1 MELAKPEWL
10 KVHVHA
16 GELARVA
23 QVDCVLERHGL
34 GTVCRS
40 AHCPNLPTCWG
51 QGTATFMILGDVC
64 TRACR
69 FCAVSH
75 GRPQAP
81 DPHEPEHLAA
91 AVRELGLRYVVLT
104 SVDRDDLP
112 DGGAAHYAAC
122 VQAIREAAPHALI
135 EILIPDFQGDPEALA
150 LVVRTGPDVVGHNL
164 ETVRRL
170 TPWVRDRRSSY
181 ALSLQVLQTVK
192 GQNPGI
198 LTKSSLL
205 LGLGERREEV
215 SEALK
220 DLRRVGVDIVVL
232 GQYLR
237 PTPRQLPLARYVPPE
252 EFAAWAAE
260 ARALGF
266 GAVVAEPLART
277 SFRAETAY
285 RQLRG

>member
-1 MELAKPEWL
+1 MVL
-10 KVHVHA
+10 
-16 GELARVA
+16 GE
-23 QVDCVLERHGL
+23 
-34 GTVCRS
+34 
-40 AHCPNLPTCWG
+40 
-51 QGTATFMILGDVC
+51 VC